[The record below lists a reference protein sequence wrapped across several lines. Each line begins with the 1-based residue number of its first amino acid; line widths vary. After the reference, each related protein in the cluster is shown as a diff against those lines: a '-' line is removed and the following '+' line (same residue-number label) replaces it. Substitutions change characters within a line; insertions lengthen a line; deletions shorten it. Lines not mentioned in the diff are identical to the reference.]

1 MQPSMPVP
9 GTVSSSTLSEATT
22 AECRSP
28 QKNSALNTLRI
39 TICQIN
45 KGEARISSLSKDLI
59 ITALEFTL
67 GPRSVL
73 HLQNNAVELMLTSST
88 DKMKN
93 KLASIEEENKLL
105 QLAHQITVEASLY
118 KGEWRSVIRRIK
130 TLLTMTK

>member
-1 MQPSMPVP
+1 MQPSMPIP

-105 QLAHQITVEASLY
+105 QLAHQTTVEASLY